1 MLTISLDATALRPN
15 PSGIGYYVYNLIEAL
30 YQLQSSENFQLNL
43 FYQPSVKNWLRGN
56 LSASEQLQNYPYT
69 HCLPIPTT
77 LSNLLTKF
85 PNPALAYFE
94 KYLQYPD
101 IIHGTDHIV
110 YPCQKS
116 FKVMTIHDLT
126 FIKYPEYVPLI
137 VKTYTERIKRCLKW
151 TDLIITMAET
161 TKEDIVHYLQVN
173 PHKIWVIPLASRY
186 SVQENLKIPNTDE
199 QPYILFVGTFEPR
212 KNIKTLVLAFDYL
225 KKKFDLPHRLVLIG
239 KKGWGYESI
248 LKCIENSAYKKDIYH
263 LNYLADE
270 LVAQF
275 YQHAE
280 VFVYPSFYEG
290 FGLPVLEAMNL
301 GTPVITSNVSS
312 LPEVV
317 DSAAITINPQDFIE
331 LAEAI
336 FKVLSNDNLRKQL
349 ILDGRTRAQRFS
361 WEKTA
366 QKTLEAYY
374 SLLT

>member
-1 MLTISLDATALRPN
+1 MLTISLDATALRLN

-56 LSASEQLQNYPYT
+56 LSASEQLQNYPHT

-186 SVQENLKIPNTDE
+186 SIQENLKTSPTDE

-275 YQHAE
+275 YQQAE

-336 FKVLSNDNLRKQL
+336 FKVLSNDDLRKQL
-349 ILDGRTRAQRFS
+349 ILDGRVRAQSFS

-366 QKTLEAYY
+366 KQTLEAYY

>member
-56 LSASEQLQNYPYT
+56 LSASEQLQNYPDT

-186 SVQENLKIPNTDE
+186 TVQENLKTSPTDD

-366 QKTLEAYY
+366 KQTLEAYY

>member
-56 LSASEQLQNYPYT
+56 LSASEQLQNYPHT

-101 IIHGTDHIV
+101 IVHGTDHIV

-186 SVQENLKIPNTDE
+186 SIQENLKTSPTDE

-336 FKVLSNDNLRKQL
+336 FKVLSNDDLRKQL

-366 QKTLEAYY
+366 KQTLEAYY

>member
-15 PSGIGYYVYNLIEAL
+15 PSGVGYYVYNLIEAL
-30 YQLQSSENFQLNL
+30 YHLQSSENFQLNL

-56 LSASEQLQNYPYT
+56 LSASEQLQNHPHT

-101 IIHGTDHIV
+101 IVHGTDHIV

-137 VKTYTERIKRCLKW
+137 VKTYTERIKRCLIW

-186 SVQENLKIPNTDE
+186 SIQENLKTSPTDD

-290 FGLPVLEAMNL
+290 FGLPVLEAMNM

-336 FKVLSNDNLRKQL
+336 FKVLSNDDLRKQL
-349 ILDGRTRAQRFS
+349 ILDGRARAQKFS

-366 QKTLEAYY
+366 QQTLEAYY

>member
-275 YQHAE
+275 YQQAE

-349 ILDGRTRAQRFS
+349 ILDGRTRAQSFS

-366 QKTLEAYY
+366 KQTLEAYY

>member
-1 MLTISLDATALRPN
+1 MLTISLDATALRPS

-56 LSASEQLQNYPYT
+56 LSASEQLQNYPHT
-69 HCLPIPTT
+69 RCLPIPTT

-101 IIHGTDHIV
+101 IVHGTDHIV

-137 VKTYTERIKRCLKW
+137 VKTYTERIKRCLNW

-161 TKEDIVHYLQVN
+161 TKEDIVHYLQVD
-173 PHKIWVIPLASRY
+173 PHKIWVVPLASRY
-186 SVQENLKIPNTDE
+186 SVQENLKTSPTDD

-248 LKCIENSAYKKDIYH
+248 FECIENSAYKKDIYH

-336 FKVLSNDNLRKQL
+336 FKVLSNDDLRKQL
-349 ILDGRTRAQRFS
+349 ILAGRARAQRFS

-366 QKTLEAYY
+366 KQTLKAYS

>member
-1 MLTISLDATALRPN
+1 
-15 PSGIGYYVYNLIEAL
+15 
-30 YQLQSSENFQLNL
+30 
-43 FYQPSVKNWLRGN
+43 
-56 LSASEQLQNYPYT
+56 
-69 HCLPIPTT
+69 
-77 LSNLLTKF
+77 
-85 PNPALAYFE
+85 
-94 KYLQYPD
+94 
-101 IIHGTDHIV
+101 
-110 YPCQKS
+110 
-116 FKVMTIHDLT
+116 MTIHDLT

-137 VKTYTERIKRCLKW
+137 VKTYTERIERCLKW

-186 SVQENLKIPNTDE
+186 SIQENLKTSPTDE

-336 FKVLSNDNLRKQL
+336 FKVLSNDDLRKQL

-366 QKTLEAYY
+366 QQTLEAYY

>member
-15 PSGIGYYVYNLIEAL
+15 PSGIGYYVYNLLEAL

-43 FYQPSVKNWLRGN
+43 FYQPSIKNWLRGN
-56 LSASEQLQNYPYT
+56 LSASEQLQNYPHT

-186 SVQENLKIPNTDE
+186 SIQENLKTSPTDD

-336 FKVLSNDNLRKQL
+336 FKVLSNDDLRKQL

-366 QKTLEAYY
+366 KQTLEAYY

>member
-56 LSASEQLQNYPYT
+56 LSASEQLQNYPHT

-101 IIHGTDHIV
+101 IVHGTDHIV

-186 SVQENLKIPNTDE
+186 SIQENLKTSPTDE

-248 LKCIENSAYKKDIYH
+248 LKYIENSTYKKDIYH

-270 LVAQF
+270 VVAQF

-336 FKVLSNDNLRKQL
+336 FKVLSNDDLRKQL
-349 ILDGRTRAQRFS
+349 ILDGRARAQRFS

-366 QKTLEAYY
+366 KQTLEAYY

>member
-1 MLTISLDATALRPN
+1 MLTISLDATALRPS

-85 PNPALAYFE
+85 PNPTLAYFE

-186 SVQENLKIPNTDE
+186 SIQENLKTSPTDE

-290 FGLPVLEAMNL
+290 FGLPVLEAMNM

-336 FKVLSNDNLRKQL
+336 FKVLSNDDLRKQL
-349 ILDGRTRAQRFS
+349 ILDGRARAQKFS

-366 QKTLEAYY
+366 QQTLEAYY

>member
-56 LSASEQLQNYPYT
+56 LSASEQLQSYPHT

-101 IIHGTDHIV
+101 IVHGTDHIV

-151 TDLIITMAET
+151 TDLIITM
-161 TKEDIVHYLQVN
+161 ILQ
-173 PHKIWVIPLASRY
+173 L
-186 SVQENLKIPNTDE
+186 NLNT
-199 QPYILFVGTFEPR
+199 
-212 KNIKTLVLAFDYL
+212 
-225 KKKFDLPHRLVLIG
+225 
-239 KKGWGYESI
+239 
-248 LKCIENSAYKKDIYH
+248 
-263 LNYLADE
+263 
-270 LVAQF
+270 
-275 YQHAE
+275 
-280 VFVYPSFYEG
+280 
-290 FGLPVLEAMNL
+290 
-301 GTPVITSNVSS
+301 
-312 LPEVV
+312 
-317 DSAAITINPQDFIE
+317 
-331 LAEAI
+331 
-336 FKVLSNDNLRKQL
+336 
-349 ILDGRTRAQRFS
+349 
-361 WEKTA
+361 
-366 QKTLEAYY
+366 
-374 SLLT
+374 

>member
-275 YQHAE
+275 YQQAE

-366 QKTLEAYY
+366 KQTLEAYY

>member
-1 MLTISLDATALRPN
+1 MLTISLDATALRPS

-56 LSASEQLQNYPYT
+56 LSASEQLQNYPHT
-69 HCLPIPTT
+69 RCLPIPTT

-101 IIHGTDHIV
+101 IVHGTDHIV

-137 VKTYTERIKRCLKW
+137 VKTYTERIKRCLNW

-161 TKEDIVHYLQVN
+161 TKEDIVHYLQVD
-173 PHKIWVIPLASRY
+173 PHKIWVVPLASRY
-186 SVQENLKIPNTDE
+186 SVQENLKTSPTDD

-336 FKVLSNDNLRKQL
+336 FKVLSNDDLRKQL
-349 ILDGRTRAQRFS
+349 ILDGRTRAQKFS

-366 QKTLEAYY
+366 KQTLEAYY

>member
-56 LSASEQLQNYPYT
+56 LSASEQLQNYPDT

-161 TKEDIVHYLQVN
+161 TKEDIVHHLQVN

-186 SVQENLKIPNTDE
+186 SVQENLKTSPTDE

-336 FKVLSNDNLRKQL
+336 FKVLSNDDLRKQL

-366 QKTLEAYY
+366 KQTLEAYY

>member
-85 PNPALAYFE
+85 PNPTLAYFE

-186 SVQENLKIPNTDE
+186 SIQENLKTSPTDD

-336 FKVLSNDNLRKQL
+336 FKVLSNDDLRKQL
-349 ILDGRTRAQRFS
+349 ILNGRTRAQKFS

-366 QKTLEAYY
+366 KQTLKAYY

>member
-43 FYQPSVKNWLRGN
+43 FYQPSIKNWLRGN
-56 LSASEQLQNYPYT
+56 LSASEQLQNYPHT

-186 SVQENLKIPNTDE
+186 SIQENLKTSPTDE

-336 FKVLSNDNLRKQL
+336 FKVLSNDDLRKQL

-366 QKTLEAYY
+366 KQTLEAYY

>member
-56 LSASEQLQNYPYT
+56 LSASEQLQNYPHT

-101 IIHGTDHIV
+101 IVHGTDHIV

-161 TKEDIVHYLQVN
+161 TKEDIVHHLQVN

-186 SVQENLKIPNTDE
+186 SVQENLKTSPTDE

-301 GTPVITSNVSS
+301 GTPVITSNISS

-336 FKVLSNDNLRKQL
+336 FKVLSNDDLRKQL

-361 WEKTA
+361 WERTA
-366 QKTLEAYY
+366 KQTLEAYY

>member
-56 LSASEQLQNYPYT
+56 LSASEQLQNYPHT

-161 TKEDIVHYLQVN
+161 TKEDIVHYLQVD
-173 PHKIWVIPLASRY
+173 PHKIWVVPLASRY
-186 SVQENLKIPNTDE
+186 SVQENLKTSPTDE

-366 QKTLEAYY
+366 KQTLEAYY

>member
-56 LSASEQLQNYPYT
+56 LSASEQLQNYPHT

-186 SVQENLKIPNTDE
+186 SIQENLKTAPTDE

-248 LKCIENSAYKKDIYH
+248 LKCIENSAYNKDIYH

-336 FKVLSNDNLRKQL
+336 FKVLSNDDLRKQL

-366 QKTLEAYY
+366 QQTLEAYY

>member
-1 MLTISLDATALRPN
+1 MLTISLDATALRPS

-101 IIHGTDHIV
+101 IVHGTDHIV

-186 SVQENLKIPNTDE
+186 SVQENSKIPNTDE

>member
-1 MLTISLDATALRPN
+1 
-15 PSGIGYYVYNLIEAL
+15 
-30 YQLQSSENFQLNL
+30 
-43 FYQPSVKNWLRGN
+43 
-56 LSASEQLQNYPYT
+56 
-69 HCLPIPTT
+69 
-77 LSNLLTKF
+77 
-85 PNPALAYFE
+85 
-94 KYLQYPD
+94 
-101 IIHGTDHIV
+101 
-110 YPCQKS
+110 
-116 FKVMTIHDLT
+116 MTIHDLT

-275 YQHAE
+275 YQQAE

-336 FKVLSNDNLRKQL
+336 FKVLSNDDLRKQL
-349 ILDGRTRAQRFS
+349 ILDGRARAQKFS

-366 QKTLEAYY
+366 QQTLEAYY

>member
-56 LSASEQLQNYPYT
+56 LSASEQLQNYPHT

-275 YQHAE
+275 YQQAE

-366 QKTLEAYY
+366 KQTLEAYY

>member
-56 LSASEQLQNYPYT
+56 LSASEQLQNYPHT

-101 IIHGTDHIV
+101 IVHGTDHIV

-186 SVQENLKIPNTDE
+186 SIQENLKTAPTDE

-248 LKCIENSAYKKDIYH
+248 LKCIENSAYNKDIYH

-336 FKVLSNDNLRKQL
+336 FKVLSNDDLRKQL

-366 QKTLEAYY
+366 QQTLEAYY